1 MASGKSK
8 EAMRRNTDTQEG
20 ADEHNQSPEPNE
32 PMRETQRNSRVSGI
46 HPFDSNNQINNDL
59 RNQLSEQSLNQNQ
72 ISSQDFNRIVIQLSS
87 VFEFSKDDASET
99 FSLIRLLEQALG
111 RNSGLNH
118 AMFSVG
124 LISKMLEALLKH
136 LADHQSHMQT
146 LNQQQLVDK
155 LLLKVHEFL
164 LLKMKANA
172 HDTNE
177 VESVNAYYLSEE
189 KANMVPFSSPD
200 EKSLVL
206 EKFEKSNLS

>member
-1 MASGKSK
+1 
-8 EAMRRNTDTQEG
+8 
-20 ADEHNQSPEPNE
+20 
-32 PMRETQRNSRVSGI
+32 
-46 HPFDSNNQINNDL
+46 
-59 RNQLSEQSLNQNQ
+59 
-72 ISSQDFNRIVIQLSS
+72 
-87 VFEFSKDDASET
+87 
-99 FSLIRLLEQALG
+99 
-111 RNSGLNH
+111 
-118 AMFSVG
+118 MFSVG

-136 LADHQSHMQT
+136 LADHQSDMQT

-189 KANMVPFSSPD
+189 KANMVPFGSPD

-206 EKFEKSNLS
+206 EKFEKSNLSQEF